1 MSSKAETI
9 RSKFVNEA
17 ADLHKEFASLN
28 IGSSKAQSMNQSEYD
43 AMLGDGAFDILGME
57 TLTTVKSAPQLAKVE
72 TKAAP
77 AEPVAT
83 VAAAEPAAE
92 HVQEAPLA
100 VATEEG
106 HSMAGFFQTEQPAA
120 SNRNLSVEMFA

>member
-28 IGSSKAQSMNQSEYD
+28 AGNKQAASMNQSEYD

-57 TLTTVKSAPQLAKVE
+57 TLTTVKSAPHIAKVE
-72 TKAAP
+72 TKAA
-77 AEPVAT
+77 AEPVT
-83 VAAAEPAAE
+83 VAAAEPVAE
-92 HVQEAPLA
+92 HVQEAPMA

-106 HSMAGFFQTEQPAA
+106 HSMAHFFQSEQPAA